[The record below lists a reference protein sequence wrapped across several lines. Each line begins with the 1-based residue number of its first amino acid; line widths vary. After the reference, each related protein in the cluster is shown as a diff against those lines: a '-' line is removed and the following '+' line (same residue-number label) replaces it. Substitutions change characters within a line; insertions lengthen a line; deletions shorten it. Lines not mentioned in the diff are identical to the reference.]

1 MKLHQ
6 LELSMFD
13 IKKWDSIRI
22 AAENG
27 DFDDEYANFLMNN
40 TDLMIGNGDMLIT
53 AMENSACWDDF
64 VDFLYESPV
73 TTIPQ
78 WAK

>member
-1 MKLHQ
+1 
-6 LELSMFD
+6 MFD

-53 AMENSACWDDF
+53 AMENSA
-64 VDFLYESPV
+64 V
-73 TTIPQ
+73 
-78 WAK
+78 